1 MSRMSD
7 SSIDL
12 VVTSPPYDN
21 LRAYNDSVDLSWGAG
36 VWEPILADLAR
47 VIKDGGVIVWIVN
60 DATID
65 GSETGTSF
73 RQALYAMDRGLR
85 LHDTMIW
92 EKGSFQAG
100 GLNVRYAQ
108 TIEYMFIFSK
118 GKPRTFN
125 PIKDRKNKHYGRSI
139 IKPRVRLSSGEM
151 RAQKGYILPAK
162 YGVRKCLWEIPALS
176 SSKERTGHPA
186 QMNAQLAHDHII
198 SWSNEGEIVYDP
210 FAGSGT
216 TCAVAA
222 QFGRR
227 YIGSEISKEYADMAR
242 ARVIGYTGEG
252 VFKPAEDLDLFKWRE
267 QHD

>member
-1 MSRMSD
+1 MSD
-7 SSIDL
+7 NSIDL
-12 VVTSPPYDN
+12 VVTSPPYDK
-21 LRAYNDSVDLSWGAG
+21 LRAYNDSVDLSWGET
-36 VWEPILADLAR
+36 VWKPIIGELAR

-65 GSETGTSF
+65 GSETGSSF
-73 RQALYAMDRGLR
+73 RQALHAMDCGLR

-92 EKGSFQAG
+92 EKGGFQAG

-118 GKPRTFN
+118 GRPKTFN
-125 PIKDRKNKHYGRSI
+125 PIKDRKNKNYGRTKK
-139 IKPRVRLSSGEM
+139 KPSVRLSNGDM
-151 RAQKGYILPAK
+151 RTQEGYMLLAK
-162 YGVRKCLWEIPALS
+162 YGIRKCVWEIPHMS

-186 QMNAQLAHDHII
+186 QMNAQLAHDHIR
-198 SWSNEGEIVYDP
+198 SWSDRGDIVYDP

-222 QFGRR
+222 QFGRL
-227 YIGSEISKEYADMAR
+227 YIGSEISEEYTNMSR
-242 ARVIGYTGEG
+242 ARIAKYTGEG
-252 VFKPAEDLDLFKWRE
+252 VSKPAEDLDLFKWRE